1 MEMEIII
8 NNNNNNICLKSNIQ
22 TSSVDCAP
30 RSSHM
35 HVHAVTR
42 VHAVTPKLV
51 ICVMYLTSI
60 LTDSFDDRRSQCR
73 LIE

>member
-1 MEMEIII
+1 
-8 NNNNNNICLKSNIQ
+8 
-22 TSSVDCAP
+22 
-30 RSSHM
+30 M

-73 LIE
+73 ISIGSRYRLKKIGEITPPCLTPL

>member
-1 MEMEIII
+1 
-8 NNNNNNICLKSNIQ
+8 
-22 TSSVDCAP
+22 
-30 RSSHM
+30 M

-42 VHAVTPKLV
+42 VHAVIPKLV
-51 ICVMYLTSI
+51 ICVMNFNVN